1 MNGVPL
7 SRWITFWS
15 LAIVGCAL
23 DLASKYWM
31 FDWLGMPGGRPY
43 WLVDGIFGFETSLN
57 DGALFG
63 LGKGKVLWFAGL
75 SVVAA
80 IGINYWLFV
89 ARAALDRW
97 LTVALGCIMGGV
109 LGNLYDRLGLWAPA
123 GLDPAYAHAV
133 RDWIL
138 FRYGEWTWPN
148 FNLAD
153 SFLVCGAG
161 MLCWHAL
168 RTELAQR
175 KANAQAANGAGE
187 QRIAG
192 A

>member
-15 LAIVGCAL
+15 LAIVGCVL

-31 FDWLGMPGGRPY
+31 FDWLGMPGSHPY
-43 WLVDGIFGFETSLN
+43 WIIDGIFGFETSLN

-75 SVVAA
+75 SVIAA

-138 FRYGEWTWPN
+138 FRYGAWTWPN

-175 KANAQAANGAGE
+175 KATPQADKAGE

>member
-7 SRWITFWS
+7 SRWATFWS
-15 LAIVGCAL
+15 IAVIGCAI
-23 DLASKYWM
+23 DLVTKHAV
-31 FDWLGMPGGRPY
+31 FAWLGMPGGRP
-43 WLVDGIFGFETSLN
+43 WWIVDGIFGFETSLN

-63 LGKGKVLWFAGL
+63 LGKGKVLWFAAL
-75 SVVAA
+75 SVAAA

-89 ARAALDRW
+89 ARAAVDRW

-123 GLDPAYAHAV
+123 ELGERAYAV

-153 SFLVCGAG
+153 SMLVCGAT

-168 RTELAQR
+168 RMEIVQR
-175 KANAQAANGAGE
+175 KADTLAAKNAGE
-187 QRIAG
+187 QRVIG